1 MGLGLGP
8 STRTLT
14 GRGFLPVP
22 GTVEKEAQ
30 LRSLLCSSEHL
41 QLGHKLLAR
50 NRVSISDQSAQHSDA
65 CILYTTHDRVSYA
78 CVKGVLGQGEAVRER
93 QRVIY

>member
-1 MGLGLGP
+1 MQSARAGLWRKMHLFPHSLRFLCWRTSYTVGLGP
-8 STRTLT
+8 STRKLT

-41 QLGHKLLAR
+41 ELGHKLLAR
-50 NRVSISDQSAQHSDA
+50 NRVSISDQSA
-65 CILYTTHDRVSYA
+65 
-78 CVKGVLGQGEAVRER
+78 
-93 QRVIY
+93 

>member
-1 MGLGLGP
+1 MGLGP
-8 STRTLT
+8 STRKVT

-50 NRVSISDQSAQHSDA
+50 NRVSISDPVSATRRRMYSLHDV
-65 CILYTTHDRVSYA
+65 HDRVSYS
-78 CVKGVLGQGEAVRER
+78 CMKGVLGQGGAVKE
-93 QRVIY
+93 QKRVIY